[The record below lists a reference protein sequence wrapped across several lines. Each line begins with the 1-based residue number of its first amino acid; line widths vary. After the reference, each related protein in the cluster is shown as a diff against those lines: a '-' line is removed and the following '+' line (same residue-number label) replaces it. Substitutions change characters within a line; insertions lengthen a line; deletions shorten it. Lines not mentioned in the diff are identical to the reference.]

1 MTTYTRPVLLLLC
14 GLLLLTLAIAVLNTL
29 VPLWL
34 AHENLPTWQVGMV
47 SSSFFTGNL
56 LGTLLT
62 GSLIKRFG
70 FNRSYYL
77 ASLIFAVG
85 CAGLGLMVGFWS
97 WMVWRFIA
105 GVGCAMIWVVV
116 ESALMCSGTSRNRG
130 RLLAAY
136 MMVYYVG
143 TVLGQLMVSKL
154 PTDLMSV
161 LPWVTGMVLAAI
173 LPLLFT
179 RIVNQNSEH
188 QEATHVWPMLRLR
201 QARLGVNGCIISGI
215 VLGSLYG
222 LMPLYLNHQGVSDS
236 GIGFWM
242 AVMVSAGIVG
252 QWPIGRLADRFG
264 RLLVLR
270 VQVFVVIMG
279 CLAMLSNAAMAP
291 ALFILGAAGF
301 TLYPVAMAWACEKV
315 EHHQLVAMNQALLLS
330 YTIGSLLGPT
340 FTAMLMQNYS
350 DNLLFIMIA
359 SVSFI
364 YLLML
369 LRKVG
374 EHPTPVAHAGF
385 IKSLSMTGFFVPV
398 TYKTFTYCEFLLPGD
413 NSNEFSH

>member
-56 LGTLLT
+56 LGTLVT

-77 ASLIFAVG
+77 ASLLFAVG

-179 RIVNQNSEH
+179 RIVNQKSEH
-188 QEATHVWPMLRLR
+188 QEATHIWPMLRLR

-222 LMPLYLNHQGVSDS
+222 LMPLYLNHQGVSDA

-340 FTAMLMQNYS
+340 FTAMLMQSYS

-369 LRKVG
+369 LRKAG
-374 EHPTPVAHAGF
+374 EHPTPVAHA
-385 IKSLSMTGFFVPV
+385 
-398 TYKTFTYCEFLLPGD
+398 
-413 NSNEFSH
+413 

>member
-143 TVLGQLMVSKL
+143 TVLGQLMVSKF

-179 RIVNQNSEH
+179 RIVNQSSEH

-201 QARLGVNGCIISGI
+201 HARLGINGCIISGI

-330 YTIGSLLGPT
+330 YTMGSLLGPT
-340 FTAMLMQNYS
+340 LTAMLMQNYS

-374 EHPTPVAHAGF
+374 EHPTPVAHA
-385 IKSLSMTGFFVPV
+385 
-398 TYKTFTYCEFLLPGD
+398 
-413 NSNEFSH
+413 

>member
-1 MTTYTRPVLLLLC
+1 MSIYTRPVLLLLC

-34 AHENLPTWQVGMV
+34 AHDNLPTWQVGMV
-47 SSSFFTGNL
+47 GSSYFTGNL
-56 LGTLLT
+56 LGTLIT
-62 GSLIKRFG
+62 GTLIKRYG

-77 ASLIFAVG
+77 ASLIFAAG
-85 CAGLGLMVGFWS
+85 CAGLGMTLGFWS
-97 WMVWRFIA
+97 WLAWRFIA

-116 ESALMCSGTSRNRG
+116 ESALMCSGTARNRG

-136 MMVYYVG
+136 MMVYYLG
-143 TVLGQLMVSKL
+143 TVAGQLMVSKL

-161 LPWVTGMVLAAI
+161 LPWVTGMVMAAI

-179 RIVNQNSEH
+179 RIVNSSSEH
-188 QEATHVWPMLRLR
+188 QEKTHVWPMFKLR

-242 AVMVSAGIVG
+242 AVMVSAGIIG
-252 QWPIGRLADRFG
+252 QWPIGKLADRFG

-270 VQVFVVIMG
+270 VQVFVVIVG
-279 CLAMLSNAAMAP
+279 CMAMLAQAAMAP
-291 ALFILGAAGF
+291 ALFVLGAAGF

-340 FTAMLMQNYS
+340 FTAMLMQSYS
-350 DNLLFIMIA
+350 DSLLFVMIA
-359 SVSFI
+359 SVSFV
-364 YLLML
+364 YLMMLM
-369 LRKVG
+369 RKAG
-374 EHPTPVAHAGF
+374 HHPTPVAHA
-385 IKSLSMTGFFVPV
+385 
-398 TYKTFTYCEFLLPGD
+398 
-413 NSNEFSH
+413 

>member
-56 LGTLLT
+56 LGTLVT

-77 ASLIFAVG
+77 ASLIFAAG

-97 WMVWRFIA
+97 WMAWRFIA

-179 RIVNQNSEH
+179 RIVNHNSEH

-374 EHPTPVAHAGF
+374 EHPTPVAHA
-385 IKSLSMTGFFVPV
+385 
-398 TYKTFTYCEFLLPGD
+398 
-413 NSNEFSH
+413 

>member
-1 MTTYTRPVLLLLC
+1 MSTYTRPVLLLLC

-34 AHENLPTWQVGMV
+34 AHEHLPTWQVGMV

-56 LGTLLT
+56 LGTLMT

-77 ASLIFAVG
+77 ASLIFAAG

-97 WMVWRFIA
+97 WMAWRFIA

-136 MMVYYVG
+136 MMVYYIG

-179 RIVNQNSEH
+179 RIVNQSSEH
-188 QEATHVWPMLRLR
+188 QEATHIWPMLRLR

-369 LRKVG
+369 QRKVG
-374 EHPTPVAHAGF
+374 EHPTPVAHA
-385 IKSLSMTGFFVPV
+385 
-398 TYKTFTYCEFLLPGD
+398 
-413 NSNEFSH
+413 

>member
-1 MTTYTRPVLLLLC
+1 MTIYTRPVLLLLC

-56 LGTLLT
+56 LGTLMT
-62 GSLIKRFG
+62 GSLIKRVG

-77 ASLIFAVG
+77 ASLIFAAG

-97 WMVWRFIA
+97 WMIWRFIA
-105 GVGCAMIWVVV
+105 GAGCAMIWVVV

-364 YLLML
+364 YLIML
-369 LRKVG
+369 LRKAG
-374 EHPTPVAHAGF
+374 EHPTPVAHA
-385 IKSLSMTGFFVPV
+385 
-398 TYKTFTYCEFLLPGD
+398 
-413 NSNEFSH
+413 

>member
-1 MTTYTRPVLLLLC
+1 MTIYTRPVLLLLC

-56 LGTLLT
+56 LGTLVT

-77 ASLIFAVG
+77 ASLLFAVG
-85 CAGLGLMVGFWS
+85 CAGLGLVVGFWS

-136 MMVYYVG
+136 MMVYYIG

-374 EHPTPVAHAGF
+374 EHPTPVAHA
-385 IKSLSMTGFFVPV
+385 
-398 TYKTFTYCEFLLPGD
+398 
-413 NSNEFSH
+413 

>member
-85 CAGLGLMVGFWS
+85 CAGLGLLVGFWS

-374 EHPTPVAHAGF
+374 EHPTPVAHA
-385 IKSLSMTGFFVPV
+385 
-398 TYKTFTYCEFLLPGD
+398 
-413 NSNEFSH
+413 

>member
-1 MTTYTRPVLLLLC
+1 MSIYTRPVMLLLC

-34 AHENLPTWQVGMV
+34 AHENLPTWQVGVV
-47 SSSFFTGNL
+47 SSSYFTGNL
-56 LGTLLT
+56 VGTLLT
-62 GSLIKRFG
+62 GYLIKHLG
-70 FNRSYYL
+70 FNRSYYI
-77 ASLIFAVG
+77 ASLIFAAG
-85 CAGLGLMVGFWS
+85 CIGLGVMVGFWS
-97 WMVWRFIA
+97 WMTWRFIA

-116 ESALMCSGTSRNRG
+116 ESALMCSGNSRNRG

-136 MMVYYVG
+136 MMIYYVG
-143 TVLGQLMVSKL
+143 TFLGQLLVSKVS
-154 PTDLMSV
+154 TELMNV
-161 LPWVTGMVLAAI
+161 LPWVTGTILAGV

-179 RIVNQNSEH
+179 RIANQQGDEQQS
-188 QEATHVWPMLRLR
+188 TPITSMLRLR

-222 LMPLYLNHQGVSDS
+222 LMPLYLNHQGVSNAS
-236 GIGFWM
+236 IGFWM
-242 AVMVSAGIVG
+242 AVLVSAGILG
-252 QWPIGRLADRFG
+252 QWPIGRLADKLG

-270 VQVFVVIMG
+270 VQVFVVIVG
-279 CLAMLSNAAMAP
+279 SIAMLNQAAMAP
-291 ALFILGAAGF
+291 ALFMLGAAGF
-301 TLYPVAMAWACEKV
+301 PLYPVAMAWACEKV

-330 YTIGSLLGPT
+330 YTVGSLLGPS

-369 LRKVG
+369 LRSAR
-374 EHPTPVAHAGF
+374 HTPTPVAH
-385 IKSLSMTGFFVPV
+385 V
-398 TYKTFTYCEFLLPGD
+398 
-413 NSNEFSH
+413 

>member
-1 MTTYTRPVLLLLC
+1 MSTYTRPVMLLLC

-34 AHENLPTWQVGMV
+34 AREDLPTWQVGIV
-47 SSSFFTGNL
+47 SSSYFTGNL
-56 LGTLLT
+56 VGTLLT
-62 GSLIKRFG
+62 GYLIKRLG
-70 FNRSYYL
+70 FNRSYYI

-85 CAGLGLMVGFWS
+85 CVGLGVMVGFWS
-97 WMVWRFIA
+97 WMTWRFIA

-143 TVLGQLMVSKL
+143 TFLGQVLVSKV
-154 PTDLMSV
+154 PTDLMNV
-161 LPWVTGMVLAAI
+161 LPWVTGMILAGI

-179 RIVNQNSEH
+179 RILNQQSED
-188 QEATHVWPMLRLR
+188 QSTTPIVSMLKLR

-222 LMPLYLNHQGVSDS
+222 LMPLYLKHQGISNAS
-236 GIGFWM
+236 IGFWM
-242 AVMVSAGIVG
+242 AVLVSAGILG
-252 QWPIGRLADRFG
+252 QWPIGRLADKFG

-270 VQVFVVIMG
+270 VQVFVVILG
-279 CLAMLSNAAMAP
+279 SLAMMMQAAMAP

-301 TLYPVAMAWACEKV
+301 TLYPVAMSWACEKV
-315 EHHQLVAMNQALLLS
+315 GQHQLVAMNQALLLS
-330 YTIGSLLGPT
+330 YTVGSLLGPS

-369 LRKVG
+369 LRKAG
-374 EHPTPVAHAGF
+374 EHPTPVAHA
-385 IKSLSMTGFFVPV
+385 
-398 TYKTFTYCEFLLPGD
+398 
-413 NSNEFSH
+413 

>member
-1 MTTYTRPVLLLLC
+1 
-14 GLLLLTLAIAVLNTL
+14 
-29 VPLWL
+29 
-34 AHENLPTWQVGMV
+34 
-47 SSSFFTGNL
+47 
-56 LGTLLT
+56 
-62 GSLIKRFG
+62 
-70 FNRSYYL
+70 
-77 ASLIFAVG
+77 
-85 CAGLGLMVGFWS
+85 
-97 WMVWRFIA
+97 
-105 GVGCAMIWVVV
+105 
-116 ESALMCSGTSRNRG
+116 
-130 RLLAAY
+130 

-279 CLAMLSNAAMAP
+279 CLPCSATPRWRLRCLSSGPP
-291 ALFILGAAGF
+291 ALRSIRSRWRG
-301 TLYPVAMAWACEKV
+301 PV
-315 EHHQLVAMNQALLLS
+315 
-330 YTIGSLLGPT
+330 
-340 FTAMLMQNYS
+340 
-350 DNLLFIMIA
+350 
-359 SVSFI
+359 
-364 YLLML
+364 
-369 LRKVG
+369 RKLNI
-374 EHPTPVAHAGF
+374 T
-385 IKSLSMTGFFVPV
+385 SWWQ
-398 TYKTFTYCEFLLPGD
+398 
-413 NSNEFSH
+413 

>member
-56 LGTLLT
+56 LGTLVT

-77 ASLIFAVG
+77 ASLIFAAG

-97 WMVWRFIA
+97 WMAWRFIA
-105 GVGCAMIWVVV
+105 GLGCAMIWVVV

-179 RIVNQNSEH
+179 RIVNQSSEH

-374 EHPTPVAHAGF
+374 EHPTPVAHA
-385 IKSLSMTGFFVPV
+385 
-398 TYKTFTYCEFLLPGD
+398 
-413 NSNEFSH
+413 

>member
-1 MTTYTRPVLLLLC
+1 MSTYTRPVLLLLC

-34 AHENLPTWQVGMV
+34 AHENLPTWQVGVV
-47 SSSFFTGNL
+47 SSSYFTGNL
-56 LGTLLT
+56 VGTLLT
-62 GSLIKRFG
+62 GSLIKRWG
-70 FNRSYYL
+70 FNRSYYF
-77 ASLIFAVG
+77 ASLLFAAG
-85 CAGLGLMVGFWS
+85 CVGLGMMVGFWS
-97 WMVWRFIA
+97 WMSWRFIA

-136 MMVYYVG
+136 MMIYYVG
-143 TVLGQLMVSKL
+143 TVLGQILVSKL
-154 PTDLMSV
+154 STELMDV
-161 LPWVTGMVLAAI
+161 LPWVTGLTLAAI

-188 QEATHVWPMLRLR
+188 QENTPVWSMFKLR

-222 LMPLYLNHQGVSDS
+222 LMPLYLNHQGVSNA

-270 VQVFVVIMG
+270 VQVFVVILG

-301 TLYPVAMAWACEKV
+301 TVYPVAMAWACEKV

-340 FTAMLMQNYS
+340 LTAMLMQKYS

-359 SVSFI
+359 SVSFV

-369 LRKVG
+369 LRKAG
-374 EHPTPVAHAGF
+374 QHPTPVVHA
-385 IKSLSMTGFFVPV
+385 
-398 TYKTFTYCEFLLPGD
+398 
-413 NSNEFSH
+413 

>member
-1 MTTYTRPVLLLLC
+1 MTIYTRPVLLLLC

-56 LGTLLT
+56 LGTLVT

-77 ASLIFAVG
+77 ASLLFAVG

-136 MMVYYVG
+136 MMVYYIG

-188 QEATHVWPMLRLR
+188 QEATNVWPMLRLR
-201 QARLGVNGCIISGI
+201 QALLGVNGCIISGI

-374 EHPTPVAHAGF
+374 EHPTPVAHA
-385 IKSLSMTGFFVPV
+385 
-398 TYKTFTYCEFLLPGD
+398 
-413 NSNEFSH
+413 

>member
-1 MTTYTRPVLLLLC
+1 MSTYTRPVLLLLC

-34 AHENLPTWQVGMV
+34 AHEKLPTWQVGMV

-56 LGTLLT
+56 LGTLMT
-62 GSLIKRFG
+62 GNLIKRFG

-77 ASLIFAVG
+77 ASLIFAAG

-179 RIVNQNSEH
+179 RIVNQSSEH

-252 QWPIGRLADRFG
+252 QWPVGRLADRFG

-279 CLAMLSNAAMAP
+279 CFAMLSNAAMAP

-369 LRKVG
+369 LRKAG
-374 EHPTPVAHAGF
+374 EHPTPVAHA
-385 IKSLSMTGFFVPV
+385 
-398 TYKTFTYCEFLLPGD
+398 
-413 NSNEFSH
+413 

>member
-179 RIVNQNSEH
+179 RIVDQNSEH

-374 EHPTPVAHAGF
+374 EHPTPVAHA
-385 IKSLSMTGFFVPV
+385 
-398 TYKTFTYCEFLLPGD
+398 
-413 NSNEFSH
+413 

>member
-1 MTTYTRPVLLLLC
+1 MSTYTRPVMLLLS

-34 AHENLPTWQVGMV
+34 AQEHMSTWQVGVV
-47 SSSFFTGNL
+47 SSSYFTGNL
-56 LGTLLT
+56 VGTLLT
-62 GSLIKRFG
+62 GYVIKRIG
-70 FNRSYYL
+70 FN
-77 ASLIFAVG
+77 
-85 CAGLGLMVGFWS
+85 
-97 WMVWRFIA
+97 
-105 GVGCAMIWVVV
+105 
-116 ESALMCSGTSRNRG
+116 NRG

-143 TVLGQLMVSKL
+143 TFLGQLLVSKVS
-154 PTDLMSV
+154 TELMSV
-161 LPWVTGMVLAAI
+161 LPWVTGLTLAGI

-179 RIVNQNSEH
+179 RVLNQQAENHDS
-188 QEATHVWPMLRLR
+188 TSITSMLKLR

-222 LMPLYLNHQGVSDS
+222 LMPLYLNHKGVSNAS
-236 GIGFWM
+236 IGFWM
-242 AVMVSAGIVG
+242 AVLVSAGILG
-252 QWPIGRLADRFG
+252 QWPIGRLADKFG

-270 VQVFVVIMG
+270 VQVFVVILG
-279 CLAMLSNAAMAP
+279 SIAMLSQAAMAP

-330 YTIGSLLGPT
+330 YTVGSLLGPS
-340 FTAMLMQNYS
+340 FTAMLMQNFS

-369 LRKVG
+369 LRNAGHTPK
-374 EHPTPVAHAGF
+374 PVAH
-385 IKSLSMTGFFVPV
+385 V
-398 TYKTFTYCEFLLPGD
+398 
-413 NSNEFSH
+413 

>member
-374 EHPTPVAHAGF
+374 EHPTDR
-385 IKSLSMTGFFVPV
+385 KSVV
-398 TYKTFTYCEFLLPGD
+398 
-413 NSNEFSH
+413 

>member
-1 MTTYTRPVLLLLC
+1 MPTYTRPVLLLLC

-34 AHENLPTWQVGMV
+34 AHDNLPTWQVGMV
-47 SSSFFTGNL
+47 GSSYFTGNL
-56 LGTLLT
+56 LGTLIT

-70 FNRSYYL
+70 FNRSYYI
-77 ASLIFAVG
+77 ASLIFAAG
-85 CAGLGLMVGFWS
+85 CAGLGVTLGFWS
-97 WMVWRFIA
+97 WLVWRFIA

-136 MMVYYVG
+136 MMVYYMG
-143 TVLGQLMVSKL
+143 TVAGQLMISKL

-161 LPWVTGMVLAAI
+161 LPWVTGMIMAAI

-179 RIVNQNSEH
+179 RIVNSSSEH
-188 QEATHVWPMLRLR
+188 QEKTHVWPMFKLR

-242 AVMVSAGIVG
+242 AVMVSAGIIG
-252 QWPIGRLADRFG
+252 QWPVGKLADRFG

-270 VQVFVVIMG
+270 VQVFVVIVG
-279 CLAMLSNAAMAP
+279 CMAMLTQAAMAP
-291 ALFILGAAGF
+291 ALFVLGAAGF

-340 FTAMLMQNYS
+340 FTAMLMQSYS
-350 DNLLFIMIA
+350 DSLLFVMIA
-359 SVSFI
+359 SVSFV
-364 YLLML
+364 YLMMLM
-369 LRKVG
+369 RKAG
-374 EHPTPVAHAGF
+374 HHPTPVAHA
-385 IKSLSMTGFFVPV
+385 
-398 TYKTFTYCEFLLPGD
+398 
-413 NSNEFSH
+413 

>member
-1 MTTYTRPVLLLLC
+1 MSTYTRPVLLLLC

-56 LGTLLT
+56 LGTLMT

-77 ASLIFAVG
+77 ASLIFAAG
-85 CAGLGLMVGFWS
+85 CAGLGVMVGFWS

-179 RIVNQNSEH
+179 RIVNQSSEH

-252 QWPIGRLADRFG
+252 QWPVGRLADRFG

-279 CLAMLSNAAMAP
+279 CFAMLSNAAMAP

-369 LRKVG
+369 LRKAG
-374 EHPTPVAHAGF
+374 EHPTPVAHA
-385 IKSLSMTGFFVPV
+385 
-398 TYKTFTYCEFLLPGD
+398 
-413 NSNEFSH
+413 

>member
-1 MTTYTRPVLLLLC
+1 
-14 GLLLLTLAIAVLNTL
+14 
-29 VPLWL
+29 
-34 AHENLPTWQVGMV
+34 
-47 SSSFFTGNL
+47 
-56 LGTLLT
+56 
-62 GSLIKRFG
+62 
-70 FNRSYYL
+70 
-77 ASLIFAVG
+77 
-85 CAGLGLMVGFWS
+85 
-97 WMVWRFIA
+97 MVWRFIA

-252 QWPIGRLADRFG
+252 QWPIGRTADRFG
-264 RLLVLR
+264 HLLVLR
-270 VQVFVVIMG
+270 VEVFVVIMG

-374 EHPTPVAHAGF
+374 EHPTPVAHA
-385 IKSLSMTGFFVPV
+385 
-398 TYKTFTYCEFLLPGD
+398 
-413 NSNEFSH
+413 

>member
-1 MTTYTRPVLLLLC
+1 MSIYTRPVMLLLC

-34 AHENLPTWQVGMV
+34 AQEELPTWQVGIV
-47 SSSFFTGNL
+47 SSSYFTGNL
-56 LGTLLT
+56 VGTLLT
-62 GSLIKRFG
+62 GYLIKRLG
-70 FNRSYYL
+70 FNRSYYI
-77 ASLIFAVG
+77 ASLIFAAG
-85 CAGLGLMVGFWS
+85 CVGLGVMVGFWS
-97 WMVWRFIA
+97 WMTWRFIA

-143 TVLGQLMVSKL
+143 TFLGQVLVSKV
-154 PTDLMSV
+154 PTDLMNV
-161 LPWVTGMVLAAI
+161 LPWVTGMILAGI

-179 RIVNQNSEH
+179 RILNQQSEG
-188 QEATHVWPMLRLR
+188 QSTTPIVSMLKLR

-222 LMPLYLNHQGVSDS
+222 LMPLYLKHQGISNAS
-236 GIGFWM
+236 IGFWM
-242 AVMVSAGIVG
+242 AVLVSAGILG
-252 QWPIGRLADRFG
+252 QWPIGRLADKFG

-270 VQVFVVIMG
+270 VQVFVVILG
-279 CLAMLSNAAMAP
+279 SLAMMMQAAMAP

-315 EHHQLVAMNQALLLS
+315 GQHQLVAMNQALLMS
-330 YTIGSLLGPT
+330 YTVGSLLGPS

-369 LRKVG
+369 LRKAG
-374 EHPTPVAHAGF
+374 EHPTPVAHA
-385 IKSLSMTGFFVPV
+385 
-398 TYKTFTYCEFLLPGD
+398 
-413 NSNEFSH
+413 

>member
-56 LGTLLT
+56 LGTLMT

-77 ASLIFAVG
+77 ASLIFAAG

-97 WMVWRFIA
+97 WMAWRFIA

-179 RIVNQNSEH
+179 RIVNQKSEH
-188 QEATHVWPMLRLR
+188 QEATHIWPMLRLR

-222 LMPLYLNHQGVSDS
+222 LMPLYLNHQGVSDA

-374 EHPTPVAHAGF
+374 EHPTPVAHA
-385 IKSLSMTGFFVPV
+385 
-398 TYKTFTYCEFLLPGD
+398 
-413 NSNEFSH
+413 

>member
-77 ASLIFAVG
+77 ASLIFAAG

-97 WMVWRFIA
+97 WMAWRFIA

-179 RIVNQNSEH
+179 RIVNQKSEH
-188 QEATHVWPMLRLR
+188 QEATHIWPMLRLR

-222 LMPLYLNHQGVSDS
+222 LMPLYLNHQGVSDA

-340 FTAMLMQNYS
+340 FTAMLMQSYS

-369 LRKVG
+369 LRKAD
-374 EHPTPVAHAGF
+374 EHPTPVAHA
-385 IKSLSMTGFFVPV
+385 
-398 TYKTFTYCEFLLPGD
+398 
-413 NSNEFSH
+413 

>member
-270 VQVFVVIMG
+270 VQVFVVIVG

-340 FTAMLMQNYS
+340 FTSVLMQSYS

-374 EHPTPVAHAGF
+374 EHPTPVAHA
-385 IKSLSMTGFFVPV
+385 
-398 TYKTFTYCEFLLPGD
+398 
-413 NSNEFSH
+413 